1 LEFLGECPCLLEELL
16 KVGLAV
22 QDTIHGRVAANL
34 QGMQT
39 HVSFSRSENP
49 NANVEVS
56 GVHAYRERPL
66 AVAALEACLVVGDPV
81 GGEEV
86 DEVHGLVAGFA
97 LVLRAGERHGF
108 LSANTPARAKPLSL
122 YLSPWLASRL
132 RCARPSAGRPAMS
145 KGTARVEEL
154 DREVRSIRIAKQA
167 NVSRARWKL

>member
-1 LEFLGECPCLLEELL
+1 M
-16 KVGLAV
+16 GLAV

-66 AVAALEACLVVGDPV
+66 AVAAFEACLVVGDPV

-97 LVLRAGERHGF
+97 LVLRAGERHGG
-108 LSANTPARAKPLSL
+108 LSANTPAWAKPLSIA
-122 YLSPWLASRL
+122 LSLSLARSL
-132 RCARPSAGRPAMS
+132 PGLLPVSEARASPGRPATG
-145 KGTARVEEL
+145 KLRNGAGGG
-154 DREVRSIRIAKQA
+154 DREVRSIRVTKQA
-167 NVSRARWKL
+167 NVSRARWML

>member
-1 LEFLGECPCLLEELL
+1 M
-16 KVGLAV
+16 GLAV

-86 DEVHGLVAGFA
+86 DEVHRLVAGFA
-97 LVLRAGERHGF
+97 LVLRAGERHGCRRLWLWLHALARRWMESQSL
-108 LSANTPARAKPLSL
+108 LSSA
-122 YLSPWLASRL
+122 LAS
-132 RCARPSAGRPAMS
+132 G
-145 KGTARVEEL
+145 
-154 DREVRSIRIAKQA
+154 
-167 NVSRARWKL
+167 